1 MKKSMLSKILQY
13 SLMSIQPTVR
23 TSLSIEESGWV
34 PKVYPP
40 DSFDRD
46 FIRCCTVT
54 LLSIEESG
62 WVPKTVLTGI
72 LSGAAQ

>member
-1 MKKSMLSKILQY
+1 MGTQDSFDRDFIRCC
-13 SLMSIQPTVR
+13 TV
-23 TSLSIEESGWV
+23 TVLSIEESGWV

-54 LLSIEESG
+54 VLSIEESG
-62 WVPKTVLTGI
+62 WVPK
-72 LSGAAQ
+72 A